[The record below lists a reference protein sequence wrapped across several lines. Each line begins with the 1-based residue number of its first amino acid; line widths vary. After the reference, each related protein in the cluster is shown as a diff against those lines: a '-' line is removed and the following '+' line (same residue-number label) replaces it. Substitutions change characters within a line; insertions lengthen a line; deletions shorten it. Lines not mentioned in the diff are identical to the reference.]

1 MMTSGFGRSDDSQ
14 SWTMKLP
21 QHDPPCFS
29 SLGDNFGSRVLE
41 TRESHDERKL
51 VPWNRALYRSETPN
65 RMLGKGLEI
74 NFCSDCPPLFAFGFA
89 CHNNVASTN
98 MLRVTLT
105 NILRCTGYRFGCYFK

>member
-1 MMTSGFGRSDDSQ
+1 MMKE
-14 SWTMKLP
+14 SW
-21 QHDPPCFS
+21 
-29 SLGDNFGSRVLE
+29 
-41 TRESHDERKL
+41 
-51 VPWNRALYRSETPN
+51 VPGTELYTDQKH
-65 RMLGKGLEI
+65 LTGCYKGLEI